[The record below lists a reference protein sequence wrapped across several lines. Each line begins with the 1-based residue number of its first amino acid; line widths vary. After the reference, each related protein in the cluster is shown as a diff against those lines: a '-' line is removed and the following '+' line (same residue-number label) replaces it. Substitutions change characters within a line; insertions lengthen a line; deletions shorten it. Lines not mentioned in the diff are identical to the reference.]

1 MNEAMSFVWFK
12 TGSLSIQVTDESHI
26 LNILTAMG

>member
-12 TGSLSIQVTDESHI
+12 TGSLSIEVTDESQAQAI
-26 LNILTAMG
+26 LPAMG